1 MKKRILSF
9 CLCFILLFALSV
21 SASASETYEYPIEEM
36 GLTLKVPE
44 EFISTIGMFEI
55 FPMGEADT
63 GINVMMFEYVALSE
77 EDCFALL
84 ENEDIS
90 EEDQAR
96 VRSAM
101 REMAYVFAIDGNRTL
116 SDLINTLDL
125 GSYPAENFSEIG
137 KTEDVTFYL
146 MIDKEGDSAYT
157 ASIAPEFA
165 EEYTTLQAGLVEVLK
180 SASFER
186 PQAPGADLVGQV
198 LSFESE
204 DIDGNPVS
212 SEDIFSQ
219 HEITMVNI
227 WATWCGPCKSE
238 LEELGEIDRRLSSKD
253 CAILGICIDADE
265 SPDEARALIS
275 ENRMDYLNI
284 LAFDDMDE
292 VLEIEGYPTTVF
304 VGRSGE
310 ILARPI
316 SGVPSDISRY
326 ETTIDSLLAGDGA
339 AISDSSDATV
349 GTVPGDGSTYNVIV
363 RDSEGDPVK
372 GVAVQ
377 FCSDTS
383 CMVGKTDADGVAS
396 FEADEG
402 MVYTIH
408 ILKVPEGVEKTNEEF
423 STLDVYSDTY
433 VILQKTA

>member
-21 SASASETYEYPIEEM
+21 SASASETYEYPVEEM
-36 GLTLKVPE
+36 GLTLEVPE

-77 EDCFALL
+77 EDYFALI

-165 EEYTTLQAGLVEVLK
+165 EEYTTLQAGLAEVLK

-275 ENRMDYLNI
+275 ENRKNKPRPGDRRI
-284 LAFDDMDE
+284 L
-292 VLEIEGYPTTVF
+292 LSIPLQNPG
-304 VGRSGE
+304 VGLLRSGCSHAAHRQHTDQQKARQPLLPF
-310 ILARPI
+310 ILLH
-316 SGVPSDISRY
+316 
-326 ETTIDSLLAGDGA
+326 SL
-339 AISDSSDATV
+339 
-349 GTVPGDGSTYNVIV
+349 
-363 RDSEGDPVK
+363 
-372 GVAVQ
+372 
-377 FCSDTS
+377 
-383 CMVGKTDADGVAS
+383 
-396 FEADEG
+396 
-402 MVYTIH
+402 
-408 ILKVPEGVEKTNEEF
+408 VPEPKPGF
-423 STLDVYSDTY
+423 SFPVY
-433 VILQKTA
+433 LEL

>member
-1 MKKRILSF
+1 MI
-9 CLCFILLFALSV
+9 
-21 SASASETYEYPIEEM
+21 
-36 GLTLKVPE
+36 
-44 EFISTIGMFEI
+44 
-55 FPMGEADT
+55 
-63 GINVMMFEYVALSE
+63 
-77 EDCFALL
+77 
-84 ENEDIS
+84 
-90 EEDQAR
+90 
-96 VRSAM
+96 VRS
-101 REMAYVFAIDGNRTL
+101 RKLRSFAWVL
-116 SDLINTLDL
+116 ALAALI
-125 GSYPAENFSEIG
+125 GSLASCGAVPGAAVPAASGEEAAGMEDAGSANPWAELTDFSEHR
-137 KTEDVTFYL
+137 TVRML
-146 MIDKEGDSAYT
+146 VVGD
-157 ASIAPEFA
+157 
-165 EEYTTLQAGLVEVLK
+165 
-180 SASFER
+180 R
-186 PQAPGADLVGQV
+186 P
-198 LSFESE
+198 S
-204 DIDGNPVS
+204 
-212 SEDIFSQ
+212 
-219 HEITMVNI
+219 
-227 WATWCGPCKSE
+227 
-238 LEELGEIDRRLSSKD
+238 
-253 CAILGICIDADE
+253 
-265 SPDEARALIS
+265 
-275 ENRMDYLNI
+275 
-284 LAFDDMDE
+284 DMDE

-310 ILARPI
+310 ILACPI

-326 ETTIDSLLAGDGA
+326 ETTIEALLAGDGA